1 MDVNKIALNVLKIV
15 FSVMIILFVIWG
27 TIRLCRTGYDYGYRF
42 FTETAVD
49 EEPGEDILVQVKEGT
64 SAMQLAEMLENKGLI
79 RDSKLFYAR
88 LELSAY
94 RNSIEPGV
102 YTLNTSMTPKE
113 MMIVMSGSEETTEST
128 ETAAEE

>member
-1 MDVNKIALNVLKIV
+1 MDVNKILLNVLKIV
-15 FSVMIILFVIWG
+15 FSVMIILIIITA

-49 EEPGEDILVQVKEGT
+49 EAPGEDVLVQVKEGT

-113 MMIVMSGSEETTEST
+113 MMIVMSGSEEAT
-128 ETAAEE
+128 ETVTEE